1 VGNLKEADARQ
12 AYLTYHQD
20 ELRKVRGIMNLA
32 GDHGSLM
39 EIAVKDLQVLGLTP
53 PPLAPPLSCLDTI

>member
-1 VGNLKEADARQ
+1 MACRTVGNAKEAEARQ
-12 AYLTYHQD
+12 AYLTYHQE

-39 EIAVKDLQVLGLTP
+39 EIAVKDLQVITP
-53 PPLAPPLSCLDTI
+53 SVLELVPPLP